1 MLNACKTSYVKV
13 SVRFYRFQSQVI
25 GLEEFFKLSLVLRV
39 ELVHKVA
46 GHVGQHPGPQPGA
59 AGQRPR
65 GLVDLDLGT
74 REVDLD
80 VGDLGGE
87 VEQAPGGGADG
98 GSHEGA
104 GEGRGED
111 GDHRDHGGEGQPR
124 AENVLSGK
132 IGTSVIF

>member
-1 MLNACKTSYVKV
+1 M
-13 SVRFYRFQSQVI
+13 
-25 GLEEFFKLSLVLRV
+25 EEFFKLSLVLRV

-80 VGDLGGE
+80 VGNLRGE
-87 VEQAPGGGADG
+87 VEQASGGGADG
-98 GSHEGA
+98 GSHEGP

-111 GDHRDHGGEGQPR
+111 GDHRDDGGEGQSR